1 MAGGRRAP
9 NNDSGDINDIEEAE
23 VVQKPVPLP
32 APMVPSKADVE
43 LHNLTHLP
51 YRSWCPH
58 CVAARRPNSHHRKCL
73 HASHRTIRL
82 LVADSAYVR
91 DHLDVALA
99 TVLVVRLKPS
109 NRLMATVC
117 DEKRL
122 DEFVVTRLAQFIK
135 ESGYA
140 RLAYRSDQEASLRA
154 LFEAAFVKSQR
165 QGEAHNPMLEQLVPE
180 ASSVGE
186 S

>member
-1 MAGGRRAP
+1 
-9 NNDSGDINDIEEAE
+9 
-23 VVQKPVPLP
+23 
-32 APMVPSKADVE
+32 
-43 LHNLTHLP
+43 
-51 YRSWCPH
+51 
-58 CVAARRPNSHHRKCL
+58 
-73 HASHRTIRL
+73 
-82 LVADSAYVR
+82 
-91 DHLDVALA
+91 
-99 TVLVVRLKPS
+99 
-109 NRLMATVC
+109 MATVC